1 MTIFDVIR
9 AKSKDCVENGHVD
22 VEHVSG
28 NKQNADIL
36 TKGLGRIKFK
46 DVREFVGVQD
56 TAEINFKF
64 KGGLMVE

>member
-1 MTIFDVIR
+1 M
-9 AKSKDCVENGHVD
+9 D